1 MSIISQDNETID
13 TAEFDR
19 LICSTVQA
27 MRLSLGATV
36 AGLAKASGVPRARI
50 EAIERGGVT
59 TRAERQDIAV
69 ALCWLSNN
77 AVAKRLTKHPET
89 VPPHQ
94 TPGP

>member
-1 MSIISQDNETID
+1 VSIISEDNEVID

-19 LICSTVQA
+19 LIRSTVLA

-36 AGLAKASGVPRARI
+36 AGLAKASGLPRTRI

-77 AVAKRLTKHPET
+77 AVAKRLTKYPAT
-89 VPPHQ
+89 VPRDE
-94 TPGP
+94 G